1 MDKRVEKI
9 LEMWHNY
16 FEVENVDRQYIEFE
30 PSDIEY
36 FVGCM
41 LYNHF
46 AFSKA
51 LSTMKTID
59 LSYDFLSACS
69 DEYDE
74 VVKIIESINFDDE
87 LDKLA
92 YLQKYMAYAREKYS
106 DDELYLLNRL
116 QKHINSLQ
124 ERYEKDIKEIPK
136 VEFKAPIP
144 KNRNPLLR

>member
-1 MDKRVEKI
+1 MDHKIEKI
-9 LEMWHNY
+9 LDMWHNY
-16 FEVENVDRQYIEFE
+16 FEIENKEKQYTEFE

-74 VVKIIESINFDDE
+74 VVEIIKSIEFENE

-92 YLQKYMAYAREKYS
+92 YLQSYLSYARQKYT

-116 QKHINSLQ
+116 QQHIDSLQ
-124 ERYEKDIKEIPK
+124 QRYTDGITEIPK